1 MFPFL
6 VMCLLCTVGLCS
18 RLSRIDPLEGSNTLQ
33 PHPNL
38 FKYLPEST
46 DIREP
51 YPAYF
56 QYLPDANVALCSCL
70 KCGSTSFFLFAYKT
84 LFGKEWPYQGRP
96 WVHDLYSDRW
106 EGKVTTI
113 SVDGMKKKN
122 VTSIALLRDPKER
135 LISAWKSKVA
145 CDEDAWNTDTFER
158 QNVVDNLLLLANR
171 SQGKN
176 CMHLEEFLG
185 VLHDIH
191 EAGNGQML
199 NWHFLPQQL
208 GCFHH
213 LAPEEWTVASTIND
227 PKVASSLSAALGG
240 PADVSMP
247 FEHSSGRKTVDLSE
261 NAQRLLDY
269 VTRKEYAV
277 LGHHLASSDSHRTE
291 PPPVTGH
298 PFWVP

>member
-1 MFPFL
+1 M
-6 VMCLLCTVGLCS
+6 VHVQV
-18 RLSRIDPLEGSNTLQ
+18 LEGSDTRQ

-38 FKYLPEST
+38 FEYLPESS
-46 DIREP
+46 DIRQP

-56 QYLPDANVALCSCL
+56 EYLPDANVALCACL
-70 KCGSTSFFLFAYKT
+70 KCGSTSFYALAYKT
-84 LFGKEWPYQGRP
+84 LFGKEWPYQGLP
-96 WVHDLYSDRW
+96 WVQEVYSDRW

-113 SVDGMKKKN
+113 SVDEMKKKK

-145 CDEDAWNTDTFER
+145 CDEDAWNTDKFER

-171 SQGKN
+171 SQGEN
-176 CMHLEEFLG
+176 CMHMEQFLG

-191 EAGNGQML
+191 EAGNDWML
-199 NWHFLPQQL
+199 NWHFLPQQF
-208 GCFHH
+208 GCLYH
-213 LAPEEWTVASTIND
+213 LAPHEWTVASTIND
-227 PKVASSLSAALGG
+227 PNLASSLSVALGG

-247 FEHSSGRKTVDLSE
+247 YEHSTGHRTVDVSE
-261 NAQRLLDY
+261 KAQRLLDY

-277 LGHHLASSDSHRTE
+277 LGHHLASSESHKTE